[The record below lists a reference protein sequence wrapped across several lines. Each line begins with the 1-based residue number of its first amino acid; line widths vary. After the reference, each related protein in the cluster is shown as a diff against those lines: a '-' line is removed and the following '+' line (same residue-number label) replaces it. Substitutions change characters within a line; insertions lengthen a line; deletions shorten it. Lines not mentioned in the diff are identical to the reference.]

1 MEDSGWPEYR
11 KLVLSELQRSNDR
24 LSRIEND
31 IGEIKEKLAI
41 LQTKVYFTSSSIA
54 FMISTMVAFFT
65 TSMRG

>member
-41 LQTKVYFTSSSIA
+41 LQTKVYFTSSSLA
-54 FMISTMVAFFT
+54 FMI
-65 TSMRG
+65 

>member
-41 LQTKVYFTSSSIA
+41 LQTKVYFTSSSLA
-54 FMISTMVAFFT
+54 FMISTMVAFFN
-65 TSMRG
+65 TSIKG